1 MIVASSLC
9 STSSSCFC
17 VVSLILQHA
26 ISEQCCVVCI
36 LLYVGGRKKSKIKKF
51 KEINKIPKQQS
62 VFLVWFL

>member
-1 MIVASSLC
+1 MIVVSSLC

-36 LLYVGGRKKSKIKKF
+36 LLYVGGRKKSKIKKNL
-51 KEINKIPKQQS
+51 KK
-62 VFLVWFL
+62 